1 MSKQLKLAKEQRF
14 QDLESTMMKG
24 RKRDRMKVMRAIHA
38 TESSEPAAVGLAVF
52 ALAHDEEESVR
63 QAAVGILTNVDTTD
77 ATQALAEAA
86 LSDDDDLTRYQCV
99 WALGPRLGQPNVPN
113 TLLTTIRNDSA
124 GDVRTAAVRARQRR
138 EGPLDRGP

>member
-14 QDLESTMMKG
+14 QELESTMMKG

-77 ATQALAEAA
+77 ATQSLAEAA

-99 WALGPRLGQPNVPN
+99 G
-113 TLLTTIRNDSA
+113 S
-124 GDVRTAAVRARQRR
+124 RAKARPTQRAEHPVDHHSKRQRR
-138 EGPLDRGP
+138 GRSHRGSTRKTATRRSA